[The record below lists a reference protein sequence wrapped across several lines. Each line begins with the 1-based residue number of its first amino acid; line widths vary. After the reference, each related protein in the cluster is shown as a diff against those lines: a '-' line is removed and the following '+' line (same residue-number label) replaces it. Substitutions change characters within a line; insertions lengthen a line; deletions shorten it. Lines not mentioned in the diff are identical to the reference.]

1 MGNRRV
7 GEVRKKLNIL
17 EEIARMLNVKLEEVV
32 ERVEKLKKEV
42 EEMER
47 KLM

>member
-1 MGNRRV
+1 MRAERV

-42 EEMER
+42 EEME
-47 KLM
+47 K